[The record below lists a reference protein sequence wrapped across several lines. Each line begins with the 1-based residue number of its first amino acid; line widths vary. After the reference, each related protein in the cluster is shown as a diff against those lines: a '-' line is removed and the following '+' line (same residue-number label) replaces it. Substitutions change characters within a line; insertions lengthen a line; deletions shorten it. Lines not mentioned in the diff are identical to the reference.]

1 MHSKED
7 PNTAAAAAGAR
18 ASGTRPVVDVRTLV
32 GDGREAIIR
41 HNGESYRLRITAANK
56 LILTK

>member
-1 MHSKED
+1 MNSKEE
-7 PNTAAAAAGAR
+7 PNIAAQDAR
-18 ASGTRPVVDVRTLV
+18 APGAPPVVDVRALV
-32 GDGREAIIR
+32 GEGREAIIR

>member
-1 MHSKED
+1 MSSQEEPKHRA
-7 PNTAAAAAGAR
+7 TGGAP
-18 ASGTRPVVDVRTLV
+18 PVVDVRTLV
-32 GDGREAIIR
+32 GTGREAIIR

>member
-1 MHSKED
+1 MSSKEE
-7 PNTAAAAAGAR
+7 PAAP
-18 ASGTRPVVDVRTLV
+18 ASGSASSPAAPPVVDVRALV
-32 GDGREAIIR
+32 GGGREAIIR

>member
-1 MHSKED
+1 M
-7 PNTAAAAAGAR
+7 AR
-18 ASGTRPVVDVRTLV
+18 ASDEPRGPGAPPVVDVRALV
-32 GDGREAIIR
+32 GEGREAIIR

>member
-1 MHSKED
+1 MGSKEE
-7 PNTAAAAAGAR
+7 PKAAGAPGPDGPPVIEVR
-18 ASGTRPVVDVRTLV
+18 ALV
-32 GDGREAIIR
+32 GEGREAVIR